1 MVSVKMKCFLFLVIS
16 YLLIENSNAA
26 SVSWEQN
33 NCETNC
39 QTSLSNGTLIFA
51 QVVSII
57 ITKEMLISFFEQTFL
72 TPFDFT

>member
-16 YLLIENSNAA
+16 YLLVDNSNAA
-26 SVSWEQN
+26 SVLWEQN

-57 ITKEMLISFFEQTFL
+57 IKKYKEMLINFFEQTF
-72 TPFDFT
+72 DFT